1 MGVLQATNGSANMT
15 SVLVSLASPR
25 YDATRRTLTFQ
36 VRPSRLADA
45 PSSGSTRAISSVL
58 VVCRSPDLKAPL
70 LTLCGK
76 GFLL

>member
-36 VRPSRLADA
+36 VRLPWLADA
-45 PSSGSTRAISSVL
+45 PSSGCTGAISSVL
-58 VVCRSPDLKAPL
+58 LMVCSIS
-70 LTLCGK
+70 
-76 GFLL
+76 

>member
-36 VRPSRLADA
+36 VR
-45 PSSGSTRAISSVL
+45 
-58 VVCRSPDLKAPL
+58 L
-70 LTLCGK
+70 L
-76 GFLL
+76 